1 MSVVVPQKP
10 LPKSLYAETAQ
21 PAPETAPLA
30 GDVTTRVAIVGGG
43 YTGLSTALHLAEAG
57 IDVIVI
63 EANEIGWGASG
74 RNGGQVNAGLKW
86 EPEELESGFGAD
98 LGKRMARLG
107 DSAPDLVFE
116 LIQKHGIDCAP
127 VRGGTI
133 RAAVSKRSEAGIRTY
148 QRQWAERGAPVEL
161 ADAEKMVAL
170 TGSHAYSFGAYDRRG
185 GQVNPLGYARGLAK
199 AALAAGAR
207 IVTRTA
213 VLGLTQTG
221 AGWTLRTATGT
232 VTADRVVIATNGY
245 SDDLWPGL
253 RRSIVPAFSAI
264 AATAPL
270 PAEIAAAIMPTRP
283 VLYEMSAAYAYYR
296 VDDQGRFLMG
306 GRSVL
311 RDSATFSDYR
321 GLVSHARRLFP
332 ALENALWTHVWNGQT
347 AITWDHLPHVHEPA
361 PGLHIGLGYNGRGVA
376 MATAMGRMLARRTAG
391 GTAEELDLPVTKI
404 DPIFGHVAWP
414 FAVKGRLF
422 WEKFRERMGF

>member
-1 MSVVVPQKP
+1 MPVVVAQKP

-30 GDVTTRVAIVGGG
+30 GDVTTRVVIVGGG
-43 YTGLSTALHLAEAG
+43 FTGLSTALHLAEAG
-57 IDVIVI
+57 IEVLVI

-86 EPEELESGFGAD
+86 EPDDLEAGFGPD
-98 LGKRMARLG
+98 LGTRMVQLG
-107 DSAPDLVFE
+107 GSAPDLVFD
-116 LIQKHGIDCAP
+116 LIARHRIECAP

-133 RAAVSKRSEAGIRTY
+133 RAAVSKRSERGIRSH
-148 QRQWAERGAPVEL
+148 QEQWEERGAPVEI
-161 ADAEKMVAL
+161 ADAENMIAL
-170 TGSHAYSFGAYDRRG
+170 TGSLAYSVGAYDRRG
-185 GQVNPLGYARGLAK
+185 GQLNPLGYARGLAR
-199 AALAAGAR
+199 AALGAGAR
-207 IVTRTA
+207 IVTRTP
-213 VLGLTQTG
+213 VLGLTQAGT
-221 AGWTLRTATGT
+221 GWTVRTAGGT

-270 PAEIAAAIMPTRP
+270 QEDIAAAIMPTRP

-332 ALENALWTHVWNGQT
+332 ALENALWTHCWNGQT

-361 PGLHIGLGYNGRGVA
+361 PGIHIGLGYNGRGVA
-376 MATAMGRMLARRTAG
+376 MATAMGRMLARRVAG
-391 GTAEELDLPVTKI
+391 GAPEELDLPVTTI